1 MSVEAFTVDGKVT
14 IDTTPFESGI
24 AKVTSKL
31 SELSGSMKSMMEIGG
46 GNWNFNGA
54 LNGLKTLKDDIA
66 VIKQDIATMNTEF
79 ANTKGINA
87 LKTEIASLRSE
98 IDAIKQKVNE
108 TTT

>member
-24 AKVTSKL
+24 AKVTNQL
-31 SELSGSMKSMMEIGG
+31 SELNGSMKSMMEMGG

-66 VIKQDIATMNTEF
+66 VIKEDIATMNSEF
-79 ANTKGINA
+79 ANVQGINA
-87 LKTEIASLRSE
+87 LKSE
-98 IDAIKQKVNE
+98 ITNVRKEMEDIKEKINQMV
-108 TTT
+108 